1 MIKMPQ
7 WIAWT
12 LPFVKFI
19 PTSLPKFILL
29 NFFPTC
35 TFLSIQYVRTFA
47 GIQLLRLHYCSSC
60 EQGFYQCKFLYIIF
74 FFKWAPIP
82 GLIYNNTLINI
93 QKTKVNC
100 LYLPINLLIEILI
113 VNITYIWENTENIQI
128 EGKNFMA
135 FIQQVPITIGV

>member
-1 MIKMPQ
+1 MNC
-7 WIAWT
+7 
-12 LPFVKFI
+12 
-19 PTSLPKFILL
+19 L
-29 NFFPTC
+29 NFAFCKVYSHKFTKIYFTKFFPYMHFSVYTIC
-35 TFLSIQYVRTFA
+35 THICGHSVIAFALLFFMRTGLLSMQIFIY
-47 GIQLLRLHYCSSC
+47 Y
-60 EQGFYQCKFLYIIF
+60 F